1 MITNAITVAV
11 SMMALSALAEPNN
24 ELIRTTSDQWGF
36 ETSVSKTPFVP
47 FGVNFVLNEKRYLN
61 LFGPGVYD
69 RERYERALAALEG
82 LGFNTVKVFLPI
94 AQVLPDPQVSG
105 EARIPPGYLDNQI
118 EGAMRARWRHWKGWG
133 STRSKSSSPSHKCSP
148 TPKSLARRAYPRVTW
163 IIWRSFCAWPIATRD

>member
-47 FGVNFVLNEKRYLN
+47 FGVNFVLNEKRCLN
-61 LFGPGVYD
+61 LFGPGIYD
-69 RERYERALAALEG
+69 RERYERGLAALER

-94 AQVLPDPQVSG
+94 AQVLPDPQLPRA
-105 EARIPPGYLDNQI
+105 ARISPGQP
-118 EGAMRARWRHWKGWG
+118 E
-133 STRSKSSSPSHKCSP
+133 
-148 TPKSLARRAYPRVTW
+148 
-163 IIWRSFCAWPIATRD
+163 